1 MINRNVKAFFLLSVT
16 LILLVGVAAVTAS
29 DTDDNSTVSDI
40 STVSNVA
47 PQTDIST
54 SAGADEVDSDNNYE
68 DVNTEELN
76 DKYTSDDNLKSNIN
90 PNGVYKVVITGMTMK
105 NGKLVLNSTVTKDN
119 IPISGGR
126 VSYYVGTKWVGSPGP
141 GYGNA
146 TLTTNNPGAGTYTIK
161 ATYIDVFDKKQANTS
176 ATLKINSTDIDI
188 SSYTFKNGNLTIKTL
203 VTSYGV
209 AVTSGRVSYS
219 IDGKVIA
226 TPNVSKGV
234 ASLTTKN
241 PGKGTHTIKV
251 SYINNKN
258 ATVVTATKSLVINAT
273 QVKIDSVKVNSSKLV
288 IKTLVTNLGQDL
300 TSGNVVFNLNS
311 AKKGN
316 VTVKNGVATLTMNR
330 PANGAYTIEAIY
342 YSGSSQLAKTSMK
355 YQINKTMIYIN
366 SVRDNGVNVTIVGT
380 VIDNGNIL
388 STSSRDQSPQRASI
402 SIDKKW
408 IGSPGIGK
416 NMFVLTR
423 PSPAGGNHTVMA
435 KYINGT
441 NVEVCND
448 TVTFYNTPQ
457 PTKIT
462 ISNKDLY
469 KGVKNNITAKITS
482 TYGVNMGRVSFTFNN
497 KWIGSVKVTN
507 GTASLVYTIPSTVTS
522 YTLLASFIP
531 DGETY
536 IKSNTT
542 KTGVTTIAPT
552 VTTIIGPTVLYGNEK
567 GTYTITVK
575 SDNNLVTSGKINI
588 YLDGKLVST
597 RTVTTGE
604 TTYNYT
610 MNDDYKNHTI
620 EAKYVGTSYANS
632 ESSIL
637 VNYGKYETMTVAEP
651 SDTNVY
657 RGNTVTLTAYVLLAE
672 TNSNKVVNG
681 TVNFL
686 VSGKSIGTAS
696 LSNKGIAK
704 LSYKIPTSA
713 PSSLSINATYT
724 GNNYFTSSSDIIQLN
739 VASK

>member
-1 MINRNVKAFFLLSVT
+1 MINRNVRTFFLLSVT

-29 DTDDNSTVSDI
+29 DVDDNSTISDI
-40 STVSNVA
+40 SSVDDVA
-47 PQTDIST
+47 TQTDIST
-54 SAGADEVDSDNNYE
+54 STVVDEVDSDNNYE

-76 DKYTSDDNLKSNIN
+76 DKYTSDENLKANLN
-90 PNGVYKVVITGMTMK
+90 PNGVYKVTITGMTMN

-126 VSYYVGTKWVGSPGP
+126 VSYYVGNKWVGSPGP
-141 GYGNA
+141 RYGNA
-146 TLTTNNPGAGTYTIK
+146 TLTTNNPGAATYTVK
-161 ATYIDVFDKKQANTS
+161 ATYIDVFDAKQANTS
-176 ATLKINSTDIDI
+176 ATLKINSTDIDV
-188 SSYTFKNGNLTIKTL
+188 SSYTFKNGNLTIQTL

-209 AVTSGRVSYS
+209 GVTSGRVSYT
-219 IDGKVIA
+219 IDGKWVA
-226 TPNVSKGV
+226 SPNVSKGI

-251 SYINNKN
+251 SYINNNN

-288 IKTLVTNLGQDL
+288 IKTVVTNLGQNL
-300 TSGNVVFNLNS
+300 TSGNVVFNLNN

-330 PANGAYTIEAIY
+330 PSNGAYTIEAIY
-342 YSGSSQLAKTSMK
+342 YNGSSQLAKTSTN

-366 SVRDNGVNVTIVGT
+366 SVRDNGTNVTIVGT

-388 STSSRDQSPQRASI
+388 STSSKDEYPQRASI
-402 SIDKKW
+402 FIDKKW
-408 IGSPGIGK
+408 IGSPGLGK

-423 PSPAGGNHTVMA
+423 ASPAGGNHTVIA
-435 KYINGT
+435 KYVNGS

-448 TVTFYNTPQ
+448 TVTYYNTPQ
-457 PTKIT
+457 STKTT

-469 KGVKNNITAKITS
+469 KGVKNNITAKVTS
-482 TYGVNMGRVSFTFNN
+482 TYGVNSGRVSFTLNN
-497 KWIGSVKVTN
+497 KWIGSVGVTN
-507 GTASLVYTIPSTVTS
+507 GAASLVYTIPSNVTS

-531 DGETY
+531 EGETY

-542 KTGVTTIAPT
+542 KTGVTTTAPT
-552 VTTIIGPTVLYGNEK
+552 TTTITGPTVLYGNEK
-567 GTYTITVK
+567 GTYNFTIK
-575 SDNNLVTSGKINI
+575 ADNNVVTSGKLNI
-588 YLDGKLVST
+588 YVDGKLVTT
-597 RTVTTGE
+597 RTITNGE
-604 TTYNYT
+604 ASYTYT
-610 MNDDYKNHTI
+610 MKDDYKNHTI
-620 EAKYVGTSYANS
+620 EAKYVGTTFNNS
-632 ESSIL
+632 ESSVL

-657 RGNTVTLTAYVLLAE
+657 IGNTVTLTAYVLLAE
-672 TNSNKVVNG
+672 TTSTKVVNG

-686 VSGKSIGTAS
+686 VSGTSIGTAT
-696 LSNKGIAK
+696 LSNKGVAT
-704 LSYKIPTSA
+704 LSYKIPAGT
-713 PSSLSINATYT
+713 PSLLTINATYN
-724 GNNYFTSSSDIIQLN
+724 GNNYFTSSSDIIKLN

>member
-1 MINRNVKAFFLLSVT
+1 MINRNVRTFFLLSVT

-29 DTDDNSTVSDI
+29 DVDDNSTVSDI
-40 STVSNVA
+40 ST
-47 PQTDIST
+47 PTDIST
-54 SAGADEVDSDNNYE
+54 QSDISTSTVVDEVDSDNNYE

-76 DKYTSDDNLKSNIN
+76 DKYTSEDNLKANIN
-90 PNGVYKVVITGMTMK
+90 PNGEYKVTITGMTMN

-146 TLTTNNPGAGTYTIK
+146 TLTTNNPGDGTYTVK
-161 ATYIDVFDKKQANTS
+161 ATYVDVFGVKQANTS

-188 SSYTFKNGNLTIKTL
+188 SSYSFKNGNLTIKTL
-203 VTSYGV
+203 VNSHGV
-209 AVTSGRVSYS
+209 SVTSGRVSYS
-219 IDGKVIA
+219 IDGKWVGS
-226 TPNVSKGV
+226 PNVSKGI

-251 SYINNKN
+251 SYINNN
-258 ATVVTATKSLVINAT
+258 NVIVVTATKSLAINAT

-288 IKTLVTNLGQDL
+288 IKTIVTNLGEDI
-300 TSGNVVFNLNS
+300 TKGNVVFNLNN

-330 PANGAYTIEAIY
+330 PANGAYTIEAVY
-342 YSGSSQLAKTSMK
+342 YNGNSQLAKTSIK

-366 SVRDNGVNVTIVGT
+366 SVRDNGTNVTIVGT

-388 STSSRDQSPQRASI
+388 STSSRDQYPQRASLFV
-402 SIDKKW
+402 DKKW
-408 IGSPGIGK
+408 VGSPGIGK

-423 PSPAGGNHTVMA
+423 TSPAGGNHTVIA
-435 KYINGT
+435 KYINGS
-441 NVEVCND
+441 NVDVCND
-448 TVTFYNTPQ
+448 TVTFYTKPQ
-457 PTKIT
+457 STKTT

-482 TYGVNMGRVSFTFNN
+482 TYGVNSGRVSFTFNN
-497 KWIGSVKVTN
+497 KWIGSVKVIN
-507 GTASLVYTIPSTVTS
+507 GIASLVYTIPSTVTS

-542 KTGVTTIAPT
+542 KTGVTILAPT

-567 GTYTITVK
+567 ATYNITIK
-575 SDNNLVTSGKINI
+575 SDNTLVTSGKVNI
-588 YLDGKLVST
+588 YVDGKLVST
-597 RTVTTGE
+597 RTITNGVTS
-604 TTYNYT
+604 YNYT
-610 MNDDYKNHTI
+610 MKDDYKNHTI
-620 EAKYVGTSYANS
+620 EAEYIGTSYSNS
-632 ESSIL
+632 ESSVL

-651 SDTNVY
+651 SDTNLY
-657 RGNTVTLTAYVLLAE
+657 IGNTVTLTAYVLLAE
-672 TNSNKVVNG
+672 TTSSKVVNG

-686 VSGKSIGTAS
+686 VSGKSIGTAT
-696 LSNKGIAK
+696 LSNKGIAT
-704 LSYKIPTSA
+704 LSYKIPTGT
-713 PSSLSINATYT
+713 PSLLTINATYT
-724 GNNYFTSSSDIIQLN
+724 GNNYFTSSSDIIRLN